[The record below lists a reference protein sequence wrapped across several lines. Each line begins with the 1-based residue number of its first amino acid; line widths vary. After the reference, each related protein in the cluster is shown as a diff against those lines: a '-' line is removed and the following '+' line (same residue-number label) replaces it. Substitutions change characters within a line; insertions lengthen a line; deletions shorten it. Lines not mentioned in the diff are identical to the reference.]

1 MTSLPLAAPRPAS
14 MPGERR
20 HAFEVRAAAG
30 GMLAIAA
37 AWPLLPLHPP
47 LACPLL
53 SLTGVPCPLCGMTRA
68 VVAAAHGHLAS
79 SLSFNPGGMFV
90 LLLALA
96 ALIRPTLL
104 TRLRLRLWSIFA
116 VLGALWLW
124 NVGFKPTFHQLLL
137 R

>member
-1 MTSLPLAAPRPAS
+1 MTSLPLAASRPAS
-14 MPGERR
+14 TPGERR
-20 HAFEVRAAAG
+20 HALEVRTAAG

-79 SLSFNPGGMFV
+79 SLSFNPGGILV
-90 LLLALA
+90 LLLGLA
-96 ALIRPTLL
+96 ALVRPTLL
-104 TRLRLRLWSIFA
+104 TRLRLPQWSIFA

-124 NVGFKPTFHQLLL
+124 NVGFNPTFHQLLL

>member
-1 MTSLPLAAPRPAS
+1 
-14 MPGERR
+14 
-20 HAFEVRAAAG
+20 VRTAAG

-79 SLSFNPGGMFV
+79 SLSFNPGGILV
-90 LLLALA
+90 LLLGLA
-96 ALIRPTLL
+96 ALVRPTLL
-104 TRLRLRLWSIFA
+104 TRLRLPQWSIFA

-124 NVGFKPTFHQLLL
+124 NVGFNPTFHQLLL